1 MLINKEF
8 LQKSSRSIIR
18 YSLAQLIYLNTDD
31 TRFYKLERLNN
42 TLAGKIARKV
52 MLANSI
58 IMLKSNFILDKFAK
72 LNAEKR
78 AAIEARGIDAFI
90 DDYLIEDIDLSIEGF
105 KITYSE

>member
-42 TLAGKIARKV
+42 TFAGIIARKV
-52 MLANSI
+52 LAANNI
-58 IMLKSNFILDKFAK
+58 IILKSNFILDKFAK

-78 AAIEARGIDAFI
+78 TAIEVRGIDGFI
-90 DDYLIEDIDLSIEGF
+90 DDYLINDIDLNIEEF